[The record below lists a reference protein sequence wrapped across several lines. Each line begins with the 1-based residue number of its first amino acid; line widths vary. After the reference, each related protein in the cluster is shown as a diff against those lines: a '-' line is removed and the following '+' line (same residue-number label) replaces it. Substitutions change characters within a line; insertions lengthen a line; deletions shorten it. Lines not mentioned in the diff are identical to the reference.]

1 MNLSFRK
8 ISRRF
13 KKHKNRYVELS
24 TPRISQ
30 ESNSKP
36 ENPNFREKNH
46 AKLDLK
52 DYYEINLWK
61 DILADLSKELEEK
74 WNALRGATDER
85 SKKLDHNMAL
95 QR

>member
-1 MNLSFRK
+1 MLSSPRPELTKSQTQNRK
-8 ISRRF
+8 IQIF
-13 KKHKNRYVELS
+13 EK
-24 TPRISQ
+24 RIR
-30 ESNSKP
+30 
-36 ENPNFREKNH
+36 PN
-46 AKLDLK
+46 LTIK